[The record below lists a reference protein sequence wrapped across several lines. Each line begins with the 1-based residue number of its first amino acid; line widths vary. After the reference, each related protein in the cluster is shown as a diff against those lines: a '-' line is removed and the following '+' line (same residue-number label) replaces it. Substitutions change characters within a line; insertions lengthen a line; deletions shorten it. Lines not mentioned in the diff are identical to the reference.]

1 MKKYGALIALVLAV
15 GFGLMAVVLAN
26 RWMAAR
32 SAPEQVVQKEELP
45 VVKVVVA
52 ARELPIGTP
61 LSAANLTLAEWP
73 KSLVPKGAFHDLAAV
88 ENRIAVN
95 RVPAGVPI
103 MAAEL
108 AAPGSGAG
116 LVATIPS
123 GKRAMAI
130 RVDEVSGVGGFVLP
144 NTWVDLISVENGK
157 GDEKKVTTIL
167 HRIKVLAIAQE
178 TFTEEGKPKLVKT
191 VTLELEPKQAET
203 LALHTHKGTV
213 HLVLRNP
220 LNEDIPKPVQV
231 AAPAPKPIVR
241 TVYVQPKPAPAPPPP
256 PPPFEVEV
264 FRRSKKE
271 SLSFQQEQTE
281 GN

>member
-1 MKKYGALIALVLAV
+1 
-15 GFGLMAVVLAN
+15 
-26 RWMAAR
+26 
-32 SAPEQVVQKEELP
+32 
-45 VVKVVVA
+45 
-52 ARELPIGTP
+52 
-61 LSAANLTLAEWP
+61 
-73 KSLVPKGAFHDLAAV
+73 
-88 ENRIAVN
+88 
-95 RVPAGVPI
+95 
-103 MAAEL
+103 
-108 AAPGSGAG
+108 
-116 LVATIPS
+116 
-123 GKRAMAI
+123 
-130 RVDEVSGVGGFVLP
+130 
-144 NTWVDLISVENGK
+144 
-157 GDEKKVTTIL
+157 VTTIL

-191 VTLELEPKQAET
+191 VTLELDPRQAET
-203 LALHTHKGTV
+203 LALHTHKGAV

-220 LNEDIPKPVQV
+220 LDEEIPKPAM

>member
-1 MKKYGALIALVLAV
+1 MKRYGALIALVLAV

-26 RWMAAR
+26 KLMTTR
-32 SAPEQVVQKEELP
+32 STPEQVVVKEAVP
-45 VVKVVVA
+45 VTKVVVA

-61 LSAANLTLAEWP
+61 LSAHNLTLAEWP
-73 KSLVPKGAFHDLAAV
+73 KSLVPKGAFHEVAAV
-88 ENRIAVN
+88 ENRIAVS

-108 AAPGSGAG
+108 AGPGSGAG
-116 LVATIPS
+116 LVATITS

-144 NTWVDLISVENGK
+144 NTWVDLISVESGK
-157 GDEKKVTTIL
+157 GDQKKVTTIL

-203 LALHTHKGTV
+203 LALHTHQGAV

-220 LNEDIPKPVQV
+220 LDEEIPKPVKV
-231 AAPAPKPIVR
+231 AAKPQPVVR
-241 TVYVQPKPAPAPPPP
+241 TVYVQPKPAPAP

-271 SLSFQQEQTE
+271 SLKFEQEQSVTDE
-281 GN
+281 